1 MDRKLVKETVDALV
15 AEIVIIIPV
24 TRLGTDAACN
34 LAAQCGINLHS
45 DVRADAK
52 PADIVS
58 AVR

>member
-1 MDRKLVKETVDALV
+1 MDRKLIKETVDALV

-24 TRLGTDAACN
+24 TRLDTDVACN

-45 DVRADAK
+45 DVKSDAK